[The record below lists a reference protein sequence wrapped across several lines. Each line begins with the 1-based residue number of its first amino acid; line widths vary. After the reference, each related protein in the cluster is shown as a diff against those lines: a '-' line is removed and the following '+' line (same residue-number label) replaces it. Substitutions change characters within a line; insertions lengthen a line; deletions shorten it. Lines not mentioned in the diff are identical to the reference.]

1 MNAKWLLYLVSAL
14 TLFLSSCRAL
24 RAPMAPASA
33 TPAPASPPPATA
45 KPAAPTPATS
55 APGAKEATLSL
66 TWLGQS
72 TFILT
77 TSTGLRA
84 LLDPTGPGTGYT
96 PVPVADIDLVTISH
110 EHSDHNAASLASGS
124 PLVLHGLAEND
135 WAKIDQTVKGVRVR
149 TVPTF
154 HDDTQGSQRG
164 KNAVFVF
171 ELSGLRLAHMG
182 DLGHTLTPEQ
192 ITATGP
198 VDVILIPVGGFFTVD
213 GKTAA
218 RVVGQLNPK
227 IIVPM
232 HYKTADLSASLAGR
246 LASEGDF
253 VGALGNT
260 AAINKVGQ
268 TIIIESGRL
277 PVVRT
282 IMLMKYK

>member
-1 MNAKWLLYLVSAL
+1 MNAKRLLYLASAL
-14 TLFLSSCRAL
+14 ALFLSSCRAP
-24 RAPMAPASA
+24 RTPAAPASA
-33 TPAPASPPPATA
+33 TPAPATPPPATA
-45 KPAAPTPATS
+45 KPAAST
-55 APGAKEATLSL
+55 PGAKGATLSL

-72 TFILT
+72 AFVLT

-96 PVPVADIDLVTISH
+96 VAPVADLDLVTISH
-110 EHSDHNAASLASGS
+110 EHSDHNAANLATGS
-124 PLVLHGLAEND
+124 PLVVHGLAGND

-149 TVPTF
+149 AAPTF

-171 ELSGLRLAHMG
+171 ELDGLRLAHMG

-192 ITATGP
+192 IAAVGP
-198 VDVILIPVGGFFTVD
+198 VDVILIPVGGFYTVD

-218 RVVGQLNPK
+218 QVVGQLNPK

-268 TIIIESGRL
+268 TITVESGRL
-277 PVVRT
+277 PTVRT